1 MKTMYSTVKKGT
13 TTYVFHGT
21 DKKSLLSTMRKWESE
36 NGVSVKRHEYNNGT
50 YDSNF
55 WRNLWKTFCISEYT
69 IKDLTSKDI
78 LPVYGIIGII
88 LLLSPGLSI
97 YSPGA
102 SRRLISSFLNQG
114 YSFVESWFII
124 VGLVSLCLFIIL
136 FICFVI
142 ILINSVKRTRKKL
155 NNTVI
160 VC

>member
-1 MKTMYSTVKKGT
+1 MYSTVKKGT

-50 YDSNF
+50 YDGNF
-55 WRNLWKTFCISEYT
+55 WHNLCKNVYIPEFT

-78 LPVYGIIGII
+78 LPVYMIIGII

-97 YSPGA
+97 YAPGA
-102 SRRLISSFLNQG
+102 SRRLISSYLNQG
-114 YSFVESWFII
+114 YSFIESWFII
-124 VGLVSLCLFIIL
+124 VGYVSLVLFIIL

-142 ILINSVKRTRKKL
+142 ILINGVKRTRKKL

>member
-50 YDSNF
+50 YDNNF
-55 WRNLWKTFCISEYT
+55 WNNLWKNVHMFGLT
-69 IKDLTSKDI
+69 IKDWTSKDM
-78 LPVYGIIGII
+78 LPIHMIIGII
-88 LLLSPGLSI
+88 LLLSPVVSIFSPLSG
-97 YSPGA
+97 S
-102 SRRLISSFLNQG
+102 RLIRSFLNQG
-114 YSFVESWFII
+114 YSFVESWFIV
-124 VGLVSLCLFIIL
+124 VGLVSLGLFIML
-136 FICFVI
+136 FVYFVNN
-142 ILINSVKRTRKKL
+142 LIDGVKRTRTKL

>member
-1 MKTMYSTVKKGT
+1 MKTMYSTSKKGT

-50 YDSNF
+50 YDNNF
-55 WRNLWKTFCISEYT
+55 WRNLWKTVYMSLIP
-69 IKDLTSKDI
+69 IKDLTSKEM
-78 LPVYGIIGII
+78 LQVNMIIGIL
-88 LLLSPGLSI
+88 LLLSPVLSV

-102 SRRLISSFLNQG
+102 SRRLIYSLLNQG

-124 VGLVSLCLFIIL
+124 VGRVSLVLFIML
-136 FICFVI
+136 FIYFVI
-142 ILINSVKRTRKKL
+142 ILIVSVKRTRKKL